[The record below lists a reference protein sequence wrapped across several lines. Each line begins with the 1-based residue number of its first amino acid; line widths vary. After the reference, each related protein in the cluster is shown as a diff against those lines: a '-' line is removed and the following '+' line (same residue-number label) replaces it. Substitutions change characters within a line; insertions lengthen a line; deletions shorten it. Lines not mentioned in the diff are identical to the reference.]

1 MKNAQ
6 ILIIVSRFN
15 EMITKCLLDGAKE
28 TALQTGLTEKQL
40 KVVWV
45 PGAFEI
51 PTVASKAASSKK
63 YDAIVCIG
71 CVIRGETPHF
81 DLVAG
86 ESAAG
91 LMRVSVESQIPV
103 INGIITTNTVEQA
116 LNRSGLKMGNK
127 GREAMAAAIEMIEQ
141 LKNI

>member
-1 MKNAQ
+1 MKNVQ

-15 EMITKCLLDGAKE
+15 EMVTRCLLEGARDV
-28 TALQTGLTEKQL
+28 AQQQGLSDKQI
-40 KVVWV
+40 KIVWV

-51 PTVASKAASSKK
+51 PTVASKAASAKS
-63 YDAIVCIG
+63 YDAIVCLG

-81 DLVAG
+81 DIVAG

-91 LMRVSVESQIPV
+91 LMRISVESQIPI

-116 LNRSGLKMGNK
+116 LNRSGLKSGNK
-127 GREAMAAAIEMIEQ
+127 GREAMAAAFEMIEQ
-141 LKNI
+141 LKSI